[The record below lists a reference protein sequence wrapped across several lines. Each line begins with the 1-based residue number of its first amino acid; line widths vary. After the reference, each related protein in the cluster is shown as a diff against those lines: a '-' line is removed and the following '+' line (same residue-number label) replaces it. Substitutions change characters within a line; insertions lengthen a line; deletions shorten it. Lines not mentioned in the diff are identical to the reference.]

1 MDFPTANPQ
10 PDASVILPAAGVY
23 ATETELPDGRR
34 FLSVTNVGTRPT
46 VDRSDR
52 VTVESHLIGLSE
64 DLYGQ
69 TVRIWFREKLRE
81 IRRFGSLQALSGQIR
96 LDAEETVRRSGRR
109 TPLWTAEPTK

>member
-1 MDFPTANPQ
+1 MDFPTANLQ
-10 PDASVILPAAGVY
+10 PDASVILPVAGVY
-23 ATETELPDGRR
+23 ATETELSDGRR

-46 VDRSDR
+46 VDRSAR
-52 VTVESHLIGLSE
+52 VTVETHLIGLSE

-96 LDAEETVRRSGRR
+96 LDVEETVRRSGRR